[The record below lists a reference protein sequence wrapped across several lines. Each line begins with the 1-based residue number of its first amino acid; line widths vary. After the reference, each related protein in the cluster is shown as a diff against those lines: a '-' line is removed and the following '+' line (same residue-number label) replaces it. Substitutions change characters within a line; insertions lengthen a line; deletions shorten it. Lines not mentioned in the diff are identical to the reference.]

1 MNNDDEI
8 IFKNAISNFKEKKYL
23 SASENFEYLLAKYP
37 KNINLLKNLS
47 LSYFHDKKFFK
58 AETSLKNILKINNKD
73 KDIVEFLIACLK
85 KQDKAQEV
93 IEVIKIYSDIIN
105 PKYNLMSK
113 FERAQIPE
121 SVEDIEFIRK
131 NTLEKISISCSDEKN
146 NLKIDENFLDP
157 PIFTFSYDNE
167 NNLDLTKKFHK
178 LFINYYPEL
187 SQKICLKKKIRLDKI
202 KIGFVSEYF
211 SSHTISKLFKGVIF
225 MLNEDI
231 FDIKVFYLGHKK
243 PIDQEFLDKEITK
256 KNLTTIALPKNF
268 KSKTEVIL
276 KENLDI
282 IFYPDIGMSAEMYY
296 LSFLRLAPKQIT
308 CWGHPET
315 TGNPNIDYFLSS
327 KLLETKDFNPQKNYS
342 EKLLLSDYLPMYFYK
357 PKIHKIDDEE
367 ITKNNIYSCPQSLF
381 KIHPDFDDIIIKI
394 LKNDLKG
401 KIFLIHDNDKV
412 LSKKIYLRIKK
423 KDSQHLDRLIFL
435 DRMNLEN
442 YIHHCGRSTILL
454 DPFYFGAGNSFH
466 ESMFY
471 GTQTVS
477 MPTHFLK
484 SRIVLGAYKQMKI
497 TDPPIANSV
506 EDYVDIAIFLA
517 NMPPK
522 SILER
527 KKFYQKCADKNLFEN
542 EKAIRSI
549 ENILINISK

>member
-47 LSYFHDKKFFK
+47 LSYFHDRKFFK

-113 FERAQIPE
+113 YERAQIPE

-211 SSHTISKLFKGVIF
+211 SSHTISKLFKGI
-225 MLNEDI
+225 
-231 FDIKVFYLGHKK
+231 
-243 PIDQEFLDKEITK
+243 
-256 KNLTTIALPKNF
+256 NLHVK
-268 KSKTEVIL
+268 
-276 KENLDI
+276 
-282 IFYPDIGMSAEMYY
+282 
-296 LSFLRLAPKQIT
+296 
-308 CWGHPET
+308 
-315 TGNPNIDYFLSS
+315 
-327 KLLETKDFNPQKNYS
+327 
-342 EKLLLSDYLPMYFYK
+342 
-357 PKIHKIDDEE
+357 
-367 ITKNNIYSCPQSLF
+367 
-381 KIHPDFDDIIIKI
+381 
-394 LKNDLKG
+394 
-401 KIFLIHDNDKV
+401 
-412 LSKKIYLRIKK
+412 
-423 KDSQHLDRLIFL
+423 
-435 DRMNLEN
+435 
-442 YIHHCGRSTILL
+442 
-454 DPFYFGAGNSFH
+454 
-466 ESMFY
+466 
-471 GTQTVS
+471 
-477 MPTHFLK
+477 
-484 SRIVLGAYKQMKI
+484 
-497 TDPPIANSV
+497 
-506 EDYVDIAIFLA
+506 
-517 NMPPK
+517 
-522 SILER
+522 
-527 KKFYQKCADKNLFEN
+527 
-542 EKAIRSI
+542 
-549 ENILINISK
+549 